1 MTVDKGISMGII
13 ADGWLL
19 GIIVAFAVT
28 VFLIA
33 MTDLLAI
40 SIAMHL

>member
-1 MTVDKGISMGII
+1 MGII
-13 ADGWLL
+13 AYGYLF

-28 VFLIA
+28 AFLIA

-40 SIAMHL
+40 SIAMHV